1 MTHRKSL
8 DIRIYTNGNIFVE
21 THNIKGKQCMKYMDL
36 LAELMQAEV
45 TDSEF
50 TDEYYETEQMD
61 EIIMEEKVNI

>member
-1 MTHRKSL
+1 MKHGKSL

-21 THNIKGKQCMKYMDL
+21 THNIKGKQCTKYMDL

-50 TDEYYETEQMD
+50 TEEYYETEQMD
-61 EIIMEEKVNI
+61 EMMMEEKVNI

>member
-45 TDSEF
+45 ADSEF